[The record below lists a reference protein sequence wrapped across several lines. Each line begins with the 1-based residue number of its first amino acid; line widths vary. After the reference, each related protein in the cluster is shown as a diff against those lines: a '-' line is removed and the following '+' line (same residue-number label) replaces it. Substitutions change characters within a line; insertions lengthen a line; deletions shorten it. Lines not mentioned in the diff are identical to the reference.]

1 MKKDNPIIADREN
14 SNRKKRDLTKPNHS
28 EKSLLSSKIAKSGL
42 RRKQTDKN
50 QQKGVIV
57 IGLLVLVFFG
67 VLIVLIYKLPNTPEL
82 PKDDG
87 LEPIESANVETVLEL
102 TAHEANR
109 YYPFGNQLVY
119 LSQDQIVL
127 KNYAGNDIYQEQI
140 DFSRP
145 VGVYNANYFVA
156 GDRNSGQI
164 IVLDN
169 HSKKFSLHL
178 DGRFAGAYFG
188 GDQYLAIIEENT
200 DQPGFV
206 HIINIQNGEKM
217 LMIQFFESGY
227 PLAVSF
233 SNNVDFFDVLL
244 TNMKGSMIQP
254 IIKRYDLSGNQIGQ
268 KLPDD
273 HPFLYGKIDHDSN
286 NNIVITSTSNILVL
300 NLEQEKPIANYAPGK
315 VYEIA
320 TGTKLT
326 AFASTHIEDSLQII
340 EWDSEKLTFNEKEIE
355 IGTSIDNFTYSADYI
370 TFTDGNKIKVFNR
383 KSEIMVLDQV
393 VTADIIRIG
402 INSNQII
409 LITDQGVKILNL

>member
-1 MKKDNPIIADREN
+1 MKKDNPIIADRDD
-14 SNRKKRDLTKPNHS
+14 SNRKKRDLAEPHNP

-42 RRKQTDKN
+42 RQKRAGKN
-50 QQKGVIV
+50 QHKGLII
-57 IGLLVLVFFG
+57 IGLLILVFFG
-67 VLIVLIYKLPNTPEL
+67 LLIVLIFKLPDSPEL
-82 PKDDG
+82 PEDDS
-87 LEPIESANVETVLEL
+87 LQPIESANVETVLEFSS
-102 TAHEANR
+102 HDANR
-109 YYPFGNQLVY
+109 YYPFGHLLIY
-119 LSQDQIVL
+119 LSQDQITM
-127 KNYAGNDIYQEQI
+127 KNYAGKDIYQEQI
-140 DFSRP
+140 DFARP

-178 DGRFAGAYFG
+178 DGCFAGAYFG
-188 GDQYLAIIEENT
+188 GDDYLAIIEENP

-206 HIINIQNGEKM
+206 HIINMQTGEKM

-233 SNNVDFFDVLL
+233 SDNLDFFDVLL
-244 TNMKGSMIQP
+244 TNIKGSMIQP
-254 IIKRYDLSGNQIGQ
+254 IIKRYDLNGNQIGQ

-286 NNIVITSTSNILVL
+286 NNIVITCTSNILVL
-300 NLEQEKPIANYAPGK
+300 NFEQEKPIAGYTPGK

-320 TGTKLT
+320 AGKKLT
-326 AFASTHIEDSLQII
+326 ALASTHIEGSLQIV
-340 EWDSEKLTFNEKEIE
+340 EWDPEKQVFNEKELE

-370 TFTDGNKIKVFNR
+370 TFNDGNKVKVFDR
-383 KSEIMVLDQV
+383 KSGILILDQV
-393 VTADIIRIG
+393 VPSDIVRIG